1 MNSSNRQVDMLNGGL
16 FKKML
21 FFAIPIGCSNILQQL
36 FNSADAAVVGQFA
49 GKEAL
54 AAVGANGAIVS
65 LLVNLFA
72 GMSVGV
78 NVVLANY
85 IGSKNNEKIKELI
98 NSIIPLGFVVGMLIG
113 TFGILI
119 SRFMHRITSTP
130 SDVIELA
137 ILYLRIYFV
146 AMPFILIYNYGGA
159 VLRSRGDTK
168 RPLIA
173 LFIGGIINI
182 VLNLILVIQF
192 KMGVVGVA
200 VATVISNV
208 FSSFIVM
215 YYLKNEVEPFCI
227 DINSFKLKSPQIK
240 KVVRIGLP
248 AGIQGAVFSIS
259 NISIQSTINS
269 FGSLVMAGS
278 AAAINFENI
287 VYYMASAFASTAVTF
302 VSQNFAA
309 KKFDRCRKIF
319 LECMIMSVGA
329 SMAGGILFFI
339 FSKEILGLITKD
351 MDVMVEAI
359 RRIQIVTI
367 PIFIAAFYEVPG
379 GALRGMGKSAI
390 PAIIVLFGTCIF
402 RLIWVSTVC
411 MHFHRV
417 EIAYM
422 IYPISWTVTA
432 IITFTVYFKVIKK
445 AYVES

>member
-1 MNSSNRQVDMLNGGL
+1 MSSKSQQIDMLNGEL

-36 FNSADAAVVGQFA
+36 FNSADSAVVGQFA

-54 AAVGANGAIVS
+54 AAVGANGPIVS

-72 GMSVGV
+72 GLSVGV

-85 IGSKNNEKIKELI
+85 IGSKNHEKIKELV
-98 NSIIPLGFVVGMLIG
+98 NSIIPLGFIAGIIIG
-113 TFGILI
+113 IFEIAI
-119 SRFMHRITSTP
+119 SKFMHIITSTP
-130 SDVIELA
+130 PDVIDLA

-146 AMPFILIYNYGGA
+146 AMPFILLYNYGGA
-159 VLRSRGDTK
+159 VLRSIGDTK

-182 VLNLILVIQF
+182 LLNLLLVIKF
-192 KMGVVGVA
+192 GMGVSGVA
-200 VATVISNV
+200 IATVVSNI
-208 FSSFIVM
+208 FSSSIVI
-215 YYLKNEVEPFCI
+215 YYLFKEQEPFNI
-227 DINSFKLKSPQIK
+227 DIKNFKFKSPQIK
-240 KVVRIGLP
+240 NVISIGLP
-248 AGIQGAVFSIS
+248 AGVQGAVFSIS

-287 VYYMASAFASTAVTF
+287 VYYMASAFSSTAVTF

-309 KKFDRCRKIF
+309 KKYDRCKKIF
-319 LECMIMSVGA
+319 LECLCMGFAA
-329 SMAGGILFFI
+329 SLIAGILFFV
-339 FSKEILGLITKD
+339 FSKQALSFITRD
-351 MDVMVEAI
+351 IDIMGEAI
-359 RRIQIVTI
+359 KRIEIVTI
-367 PIFIAAFYEVPG
+367 PIFIATFYEVPG
-379 GALRGMGKSAI
+379 GALRGLGKSAI

-411 MHFHRV
+411 LTFHKI
-417 EIAYM
+417 EIVYM

-432 IITFTVYFKVIKK
+432 IITSIVYFKITKK
-445 AYVES
+445 TYGS